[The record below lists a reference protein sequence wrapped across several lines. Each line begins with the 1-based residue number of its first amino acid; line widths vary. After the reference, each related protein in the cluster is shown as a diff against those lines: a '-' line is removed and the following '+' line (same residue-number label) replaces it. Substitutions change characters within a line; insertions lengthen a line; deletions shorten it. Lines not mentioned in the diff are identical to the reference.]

1 MSKHVFWF
9 AVLAACGSG
18 ALEFSPDGRYEG
30 VVRIEVDESTSSSE
44 AVVRIDTVGITTAE
58 LFPGCFWRFEE
69 VSRDESAERAL
80 YVFSG
85 PSSCDLGG
93 VDYEFLSGSMNV
105 DRTGAQLEMQGFA
118 NGLRASLRFEGIYAG
133 ESR

>member
-1 MSKHVFWF
+1 MSRHVFWVT
-9 AVLAACGSG
+9 VLAACGSG

-30 VVRIEVDESTSSSE
+30 VARLDAGGATSTTE
-44 AVVRIDTVGITTAE
+44 AILRIDTVGITTAE

-69 VSRDESAERAL
+69 VSRDESEERAL

-93 VDYEFLSGSMNV
+93 VEYEFLSGTMDVN
-105 DRTGAQLEMQGFA
+105 RTSAELEIQGFA
-118 NGLRASLRFEGIYAG
+118 NGLRAVLRFDGIYAG
-133 ESR
+133 DS

>member
-1 MSKHVFWF
+1 MSKHVFWV

-30 VVRIEVDESTSSSE
+30 AARLDAGGATSTTE
-44 AVVRIDTVGITTAE
+44 AVLRIDTVGITTAE

-69 VSRDESAERAL
+69 VSRDESEERAL

-93 VDYEFLSGSMNV
+93 VEYEFLSGSMNV
-105 DRTGAQLEMQGFA
+105 NRASAELEMQGFA
-118 NGLRASLRFEGIYAG
+118 NGLQAVLRFEGIYAG